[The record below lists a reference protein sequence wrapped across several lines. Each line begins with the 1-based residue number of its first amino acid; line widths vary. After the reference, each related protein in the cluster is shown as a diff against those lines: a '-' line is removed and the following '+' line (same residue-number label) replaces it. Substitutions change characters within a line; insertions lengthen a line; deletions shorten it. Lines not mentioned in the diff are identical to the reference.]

1 MTSYQM
7 STATPTA
14 SSASPHATHAGN
26 LLALSIKAGAEVALF
41 YADALLKTIPSEQFS
56 VMPTTS
62 ATVGSATLQG
72 RDINSPAFNLGHLAI
87 YPDLRVLP
95 LIGREDLVRPLPFSA
110 DLFKAGAPCVDKPGT
125 YPSKDV
131 LVDTFMA
138 RYRAAIDAVAQAS
151 GEQLAKENPMEGRM
165 KEMFPT
171 VGAAV
176 NFLLVGHTQSH
187 LGQIS
192 VWRRVMG
199 LGSAF

>member
-1 MTSYQM
+1 M

-14 SSASPHATHAGN
+14 TPTASHASHAGN

-41 YADALLKTIPSEQFS
+41 YADALLKTIPAEQFS
-56 VMPTTS
+56 VMPTT
-62 ATVGSATLQG
+62 AAADGPG

-110 DLFKAGAPCVDKPGT
+110 DLFKAGAPCVNTPGA

-131 LVDTFMA
+131 IVNTFLS

-171 VGAAV
+171 VGGAV

>member
-1 MTSYQM
+1 M
-7 STATPTA
+7 STATTV
-14 SSASPHATHAGN
+14 SSHAAPHNAHAGN
-26 LLALSIKAGAEVALF
+26 LLALSIKAGGDLALF
-41 YADALLKTIPSEQFS
+41 YADALLKTIPADQFS
-56 VMPTTS
+56 IMPVTT
-62 ATVGSATLQG
+62 APVGGASVQG
-72 RDINSPAFNLGHLAI
+72 RDINSPAFNVGHLAI

-110 DLFKAGAPCVDKPGT
+110 DLFKAGAPCVGTPGA
-125 YPSKDV
+125 YPSKEV
-131 LVDTFMA
+131 LVETFMT

-171 VGAAV
+171 IGAAV